1 MASADGYAEWERDDS
16 RTKILRFVALLGVLV
31 VTIAS
36 WRALEVRYEYV
47 ATAPENIWNLLERMV
62 PPDTAYANEIVTPM
76 LHTVNIAVV
85 GTLAAIVLALPVAYI
100 GARNTTPNRVTYAL
114 GKVIIASSR
123 SVHSIIWALLFVIMF
138 GPNVLAGIL
147 AITFRS
153 IGFVAKLL
161 AEEIEE
167 IDERAVEAVT
177 ATGGSGIDVLV
188 YGVVPQIKAPFV
200 GLAMYRWD
208 INVREATIIGLV
220 GAGGIGAELNNRI
233 NAFDWQAVLTILIAI
248 LAVVIVSELVSAY
261 ARRTVR

>member
-1 MASADGYAEWERDDS
+1 MASADGYAEWERYDS
-16 RTKILRFVALLGVLV
+16 TTRLLRFAALLGVLV
-31 VTIAS
+31 LTAAS
-36 WRALEVRYEYV
+36 WRALEVRYEYIE
-47 ATAPENIWNLLERMV
+47 TAPANIGNLLERMV

-76 LHTVNIAVV
+76 VHTVNIAVV

-100 GARNTTPNRVTYAL
+100 GARNTTPNRLAYGL
-114 GKVIIASSR
+114 GKVVIASSR

-138 GPNVLAGIL
+138 GPGVLAGIL

-153 IGFVAKLL
+153 IGFIAKLL

-167 IDERAVEAVT
+167 IDDRAVEAVT
-177 ATGGSGIDVLV
+177 ATGSGGLNVLV

-220 GAGGIGAELNNRI
+220 GAGGIGTELNNRI

-261 ARRTVR
+261 ARQKVR